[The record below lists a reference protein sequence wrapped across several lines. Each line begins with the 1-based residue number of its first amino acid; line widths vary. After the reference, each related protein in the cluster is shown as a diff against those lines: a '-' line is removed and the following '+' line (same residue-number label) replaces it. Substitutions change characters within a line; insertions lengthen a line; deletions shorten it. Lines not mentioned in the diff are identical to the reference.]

1 MKYSDLITFV
11 DDRLGHDKRYSINNK
26 KIFSELNWSPLVSL
40 RMG

>member
-26 KIFSELNWSPLVSL
+26 IFSELNWSPWLVL